1 MIAIESITIEE
12 FRGIRDL
19 TLAFAGKSF
28 GIGGPNGTGK
38 SGIVDAIEFALTG
51 AVSRLSGEGRGE
63 VSLKE
68 HGAHV
73 DQRNNPDKA
82 RVTLAVR
89 IPSLGKTAT
98 ITRSVK
104 APASPTITPGD
115 PDVAKILKHIEAH
128 PEVVLSRRELIRY
141 VLATPG
147 KRAEEVQ
154 ALLHLDQIEKVRG
167 HLQRIANRCER
178 PVPTLEGNASYARA
192 HLLSALAISELNAS
206 KVLGAANAQRNIL
219 GLPALTELTDKTSI
233 ADGLAAPTPAQ
244 AQRIPKTQAVA
255 DITAAREALEELGSA
270 PVQGLIVEINND
282 LAALA
287 GDPAAAEMTKREV
300 FLSTGAELVIAN
312 MCPFCDTPWN
322 PQELRKLARAKIE
335 QLKEATKKR
344 NEIDKKL
351 VPVTVALHR
360 VSNALA
366 VLVPYAALAK
376 PSVKSTEAAGY
387 SRASKLAAT
396 RLGQALSVDDVRSIL
411 STATTVPEGVAD
423 EIVDLEKAVAAL
435 PDPSKQDAARGWLTV
450 AQERLDNYRAA
461 MRKLKTAKSE
471 AQIARQAA
479 DVYMAASDRVLGQVY
494 SKVEADFASLYA
506 FVNRVDEKDFKAQL
520 VPSMGKLG
528 FGVDFYGRGF
538 FPPGAYHSEG
548 HQDSM
553 GLCLYLALMRHIQGA
568 EFTFAVL
575 DDVLMS
581 VDSGHRREV
590 CKLLKREFPNT
601 QFIMTTHDPIWLQH
615 MKTEGLTGSRASVQ
629 FRKWTVD
636 QGPSEWDDRD
646 VWTEI
651 GDYVKK
657 SDIRPAAAVLRGYLE
672 YTAGQLCHRLRAP
685 VPFHGDAQYELGEL
699 MPAAIQRLKRL
710 YAKGSAAAN
719 SWGQKELVKH
729 LSGRSAGF
737 TTLADASR
745 AEQWQ
750 VNAAIHF
757 NSWENLTKE
766 DFQPVVDAFR
776 SLLAGFC
783 CPKCGEYLFV
793 SPDRESP
800 DAVRCGCGDTNINL
814 KEK

>member
-1 MIAIESITIEE
+1 
-12 FRGIRDL
+12 
-19 TLAFAGKSF
+19 
-28 GIGGPNGTGK
+28 
-38 SGIVDAIEFALTG
+38 
-51 AVSRLSGEGRGE
+51 
-63 VSLKE
+63 
-68 HGAHV
+68 
-73 DQRNNPDKA
+73 
-82 RVTLAVR
+82 
-89 IPSLGKTAT
+89 
-98 ITRSVK
+98 
-104 APASPTITPGD
+104 
-115 PDVAKILKHIEAH
+115 
-128 PEVVLSRRELIRY
+128 
-141 VLATPG
+141 
-147 KRAEEVQ
+147 
-154 ALLHLDQIEKVRG
+154 
-167 HLQRIANRCER
+167 
-178 PVPTLEGNASYARA
+178 
-192 HLLSALAISELNAS
+192 
-206 KVLGAANAQRNIL
+206 
-219 GLPALTELTDKTSI
+219 
-233 ADGLAAPTPAQ
+233 
-244 AQRIPKTQAVA
+244 
-255 DITAAREALEELGSA
+255 
-270 PVQGLIVEINND
+270 
-282 LAALA
+282 
-287 GDPAAAEMTKREV
+287 
-300 FLSTGAELVIAN
+300 
-312 MCPFCDTPWN
+312 
-322 PQELRKLARAKIE
+322 
-335 QLKEATKKR
+335 
-344 NEIDKKL
+344 
-351 VPVTVALHR
+351 
-360 VSNALA
+360 
-366 VLVPYAALAK
+366 
-376 PSVKSTEAAGY
+376 
-387 SRASKLAAT
+387 
-396 RLGQALSVDDVRSIL
+396 
-411 STATTVPEGVAD
+411 
-423 EIVDLEKAVAAL
+423 
-435 PDPSKQDAARGWLTV
+435 
-450 AQERLDNYRAA
+450 
-461 MRKLKTAKSE
+461 
-471 AQIARQAA
+471 
-479 DVYMAASDRVLGQVY
+479 VY
-494 SKVEADFASLYA
+494 SKVEADFGSLYA

-636 QGPSEWDDRD
+636 HGPSEWDDRD

-672 YTAGQLCHRLRAP
+672 YAAGQLCHRLRAL

-719 SWGQKELVKH
+719 SWGQKELVKQ

-745 AEQWQ
+745 AEEWQ

-783 CPKCGEYLFV
+783 CAKCGEYLFV

>member
-82 RVTLAVR
+82 RVTVTVK
-89 IPSLGKTAT
+89 IPSLGKTARVS
-98 ITRSVK
+98 RSVK
-104 APASPTITPGD
+104 APASPTITPAD
-115 PDVAKILKHIEAH
+115 PDVARILKHIEAH

-178 PVPTLEGNASYARA
+178 PLPTLEGNANYARA
-192 HLLSALAISELNAS
+192 QLISALGIPELHAS
-206 KVLGAANAQRNIL
+206 KVLDAANGQRSLL
-219 GLPALTELTDKTSI
+219 GLAALTELTDKTSL
-233 ADGLAAPTPAQ
+233 ADGLAAPTLAQ
-244 AQRIPKTQAVA
+244 AQRIPKTQAMA
-255 DITAAREALEELGSA
+255 DISAAREALEQLGSA
-270 PVQGLIVEINND
+270 SIQALIAEINND
-282 LAALA
+282 LVALA
-287 GDPAAAEMTKREV
+287 GDPAAAEVLKREA
-300 FLSTGAELVIAN
+300 FLSTGAELVTAD

-322 PQELRKLARAKIE
+322 PQELKVLARAKIE
-335 QLKEATKKR
+335 RLKEATKKR
-344 NEIDKKL
+344 AEIDKKL
-351 VPVTVALHR
+351 APVTIALHR

-376 PSVKSTEAAGY
+376 PPVKSTQADGY

-396 RLGQALSVDDVRSIL
+396 RLEQGLSVDDARSIL
-411 STATTVPEGVAD
+411 NTATTVSEGVAD

-435 PDPSKQDAARGWLTV
+435 PDPSKQDAARAWLTV

-461 MRKLKTAKSE
+461 MRKLKAAKNE

-506 FVNRVDEKDFKAQL
+506 FVNRVDEKDFKAKL
-520 VPSMGKLG
+520 IPSMGKLG

-601 QFIMTTHDPIWLQH
+601 QFIMTTHDNIWLQH

-629 FRKWTVD
+629 FRNWTVD
-636 QGPSEWDDRD
+636 HGPSEWDDRD
-646 VWTEI
+646 VWTEL

-672 YTAGQLCHRLRAP
+672 YTASQLCHRLRAP
-685 VPFHGDAQYELGEL
+685 VPFRGDAQYELGEL

-719 SWGQKELVKH
+719 SWGQKELVQH

-757 NSWENLTKE
+757 NTWENLTKE

-776 SLLAGFC
+776 SLLTGFC
-783 CPKCGEYLFV
+783 CAKCGEYLFV

-800 DAVRCGCGDTNINL
+800 HALRCGCGDTNINL